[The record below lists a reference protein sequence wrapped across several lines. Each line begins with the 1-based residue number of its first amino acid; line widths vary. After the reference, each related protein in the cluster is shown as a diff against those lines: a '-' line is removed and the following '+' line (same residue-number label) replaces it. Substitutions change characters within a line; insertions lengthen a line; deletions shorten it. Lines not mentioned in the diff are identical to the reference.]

1 MLAQDPLEA
10 HGADA
15 ALVLVAGAAVLAEQ
29 ELLVTDVGYGTG
41 GREGEGSQPTAP

>member
-10 HGADA
+10 HRADA

-29 ELLVTDVGYGTG
+29 ELVVTDVGYEIG
-41 GREGEGSQPTAP
+41 GKVYGCQFEVC